1 MSVPFDVS
9 ERLCVFYLLSVLNK
23 WCFVQQE
30 VTINYN
36 KLHADPK
43 QGKTLDIGEFPFI

>member
-1 MSVPFDVS
+1 M
-9 ERLCVFYLLSVLNK
+9 LNV
-23 WCFVQQE
+23 CSIILQQE

-43 QGKTLDIGEFPFI
+43 QGKTLDIGEWTVTVRHL